1 MKVRKDIIKN
11 EVDVSLSE
19 EELKYA
25 FKSEE
30 NLINLM
36 YDIVKNTYGKDF
48 ADEMF
53 KTDNY

>member
-11 EVDVSLSE
+11 EFDVSLSE

-30 NLINLM
+30 NLINVSRETKEG
-36 YDIVKNTYGKDF
+36 DKQ
-48 ADEMF
+48 
-53 KTDNY
+53 